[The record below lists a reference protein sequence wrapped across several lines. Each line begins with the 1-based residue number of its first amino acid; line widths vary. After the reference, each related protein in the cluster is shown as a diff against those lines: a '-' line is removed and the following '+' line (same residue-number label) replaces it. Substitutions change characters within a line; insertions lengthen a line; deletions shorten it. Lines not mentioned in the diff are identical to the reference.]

1 MKPLMFIGLEDT
13 MNQLSY
19 NLCKE
24 VRAKIIIKFL
34 SLTLA
39 LKVKTK

>member
-1 MKPLMFIGLEDT
+1 MFIGLADT

-24 VRAKIIIKFL
+24 VRAKIIIKFV
-34 SLTLA
+34 SYFGS
-39 LKVKTK
+39 KGYNEVRI